1 MGINKKEKMGINKKY
16 EGIKITNKRQSTKRI
31 TKIQKLIYKFYKI
44 YEERKKANEIKNM
57 N

>member
-31 TKIQKLIYKFYKI
+31 TKIQKLIYNFIKF
-44 YEERKKANEIKNM
+44 IKNEKKQM
-57 N
+57 K